1 MADRLLVESSVAR
14 FGQGGVSRLI
24 IASDRKIR
32 RFALGVET
40 VGGFEIE
47 QGLFDSPG
55 VHRANARFVDE
66 SAPGLGNAVTKPGPY
81 PVDDPARVTDG
92 AQKHE
97 DPENPD
103 EIQRQIR
110 SAKIT
115 GDKYPQ
121 RPHVGGVDRATQ
133 AGGPLPVQAGLTL
146 DLRGTARRAR
156 ILARSTAAPPA
167 PLPQSF
173 AGVPIKE
180 APSQAEKVSDPTNH
194 KRDDETRRRVGK
206 EFRKVVETK
215 RPRLK
220 TRLGI
225 SKGLGWRPGQP
236 GVHSRVVSIM
246 KTTPYRF
253 FAASGLAVAF
263 CLLPLQALAKIGQ
276 TAPAFTLTDI
286 TGKTHGLADFKGKTV
301 VLEWVNPECPFVEK
315 HYESGNLPSLQKAAA
330 ADGVIWLLINS
341 GKKGAQGDFSP
352 AQAAKWSK
360 EVGGAQAAYLRDQ
373 DGKVGKLYGAKTT
386 PHMFVINKDGVL
398 VYDGAIDSIRSTD
411 KDDIKRATNYVTGAL
426 AALKAGKAIEPSM
439 TKPYGCSV
447 KY

>member
-1 MADRLLVESSVAR
+1 
-14 FGQGGVSRLI
+14 
-24 IASDRKIR
+24 
-32 RFALGVET
+32 
-40 VGGFEIE
+40 
-47 QGLFDSPG
+47 
-55 VHRANARFVDE
+55 
-66 SAPGLGNAVTKPGPY
+66 
-81 PVDDPARVTDG
+81 
-92 AQKHE
+92 
-97 DPENPD
+97 
-103 EIQRQIR
+103 
-110 SAKIT
+110 
-115 GDKYPQ
+115 
-121 RPHVGGVDRATQ
+121 
-133 AGGPLPVQAGLTL
+133 
-146 DLRGTARRAR
+146 
-156 ILARSTAAPPA
+156 
-167 PLPQSF
+167 
-173 AGVPIKE
+173 
-180 APSQAEKVSDPTNH
+180 
-194 KRDDETRRRVGK
+194 
-206 EFRKVVETK
+206 
-215 RPRLK
+215 
-220 TRLGI
+220 
-225 SKGLGWRPGQP
+225 
-236 GVHSRVVSIM
+236 M

-253 FAASGLAVAF
+253 FAASGLAIAF

-330 ADGVIWLLINS
+330 ADGVVWLLINS

-352 AQAAKWSK
+352 AQVAKWSK